1 MINLTDKLKVEL
13 YKVNGEINDFPYKT
27 DTQRWGTD
35 EFWDFIDAY
44 GGDCF
49 GENEKFW
56 VVANGATT
64 LMAITKMWRLVK
76 LGWPRED
83 LRLATCWAV
92 PGDDTSYH
100 CVLTVE
106 TNTGTLVLD
115 NMTNSIRQW
124 NLTGYQW
131 HKRERPGQRQWE
143 LLS

>member
-44 GGDCF
+44 GGDCDDYA
-49 GENEKFW
+49 
-56 VVANGATT
+56 V
-64 LMAITKMWRLVK
+64 TKMWRLVK

-124 NLTGYQW
+124 NLTGYKW